1 MILADFYTIL
11 VQIGRYEP
19 PEVSVLLF
27 DEENRAVHATRDVTR
42 LLDNRIEQWV
52 EINLPGHRQECYASQ
67 PQMSLPVERSLL

>member
-42 LLDNRIEQWV
+42 LLDNRIE
-52 EINLPGHRQECYASQ
+52 
-67 PQMSLPVERSLL
+67 